1 MIWQIIKK
9 IGLTLLRNPF
19 QLLLLIG
26 LPLILI
32 LILGVALGGVMN
44 GETTSIEAKVA
55 IVENGNEQ
63 KQIDRFVKDVGEDSK
78 LPEKKI
84 NRIQRAAEQMAPI
97 QRIRTIFKSEGL
109 RDIVTMETVKPA
121 NLDKVL
127 QDDSYAV
134 IIEVP
139 DHFTYQTLQKLLLD
153 KKSQSSLKVYE
164 NGEKDI
170 AASVVQNVLQ
180 RYQENLT
187 LVNFVRTKGIAMD
200 AIQVDAEKI
209 TGDIKSVDQAEPVS
223 AKDYYA
229 IGMAVM
235 NVLFIASTIGS
246 YAFRERKMHV
256 FNRIILADVSRWVY
270 FTGVLLAGAIFAFIH
285 LFIVFGAAWL
295 FFGVAWLDVA
305 GFLIVTLAM
314 AVAVGGLSVLV
325 VAISYRFN
333 SEMIINFFSNI
344 IISVLAFLGGS
355 FFPIGQFAEIMS
367 KIGNLTP
374 NGAGMTA
381 YLNVIRGSGM
391 SSSWEHLIFLGVFA
405 VVLICIAA
413 FSFPKRGQVL

>member
-9 IGLTLLRNPF
+9 TGLTLLRNPF

-63 KQIDRFVKDVGEDSK
+63 KQVEQFMHDVKESNI
-78 LPEKKI
+78 PEKKVSAI
-84 NRIQRAAEQMAPI
+84 RQAAEQMAPI
-97 QRIRTIFKSEGL
+97 HEIKSIFKSEGL
-109 RDIVTMETVKPA
+109 KDIVTLESVKPV
-121 NLDKVL
+121 NLEKVL
-127 QDDSYAV
+127 KDDSYAV

-139 DHFTYQTLQKLLLD
+139 ENFTYQTLRKLLLN
-153 KKSQSSLKVYE
+153 KNSQSSLNVYE
-164 NGEKDI
+164 NGEKNI
-170 AASVVQNVLQ
+170 GASVVQNVLQ

-187 LVNFVRTKGIAMD
+187 LVNFVQDKGISMD
-200 AIQVDAEKI
+200 AIQVDAEQI
-209 TGDIKSVDQAEPVS
+209 TGNIKSVDQAEPVS

-256 FNRIILADVSRWVY
+256 FNRIILADVSRWIY

-285 LFIVFGAAWL
+285 LCIVFAAAWL
-295 FFGVAWLDVA
+295 FFGVAWPDVT
-305 GFLIVTLAM
+305 GFLIVTLTM

-325 VAISYRFN
+325 VAISYRLN

-355 FFPIGQFAEIMS
+355 FFPIGQSAEILS
-367 KIGNLTP
+367 KLGNLTP
-374 NGAGMTA
+374 NGAGMTS
-381 YLNVIRGSGM
+381 YLNIIRGSGI
-391 SSSWEHLIFLGVFA
+391 SSSWEHLIFLGIFA

-413 FSFPKRGQVL
+413 LSFPKRGQSL